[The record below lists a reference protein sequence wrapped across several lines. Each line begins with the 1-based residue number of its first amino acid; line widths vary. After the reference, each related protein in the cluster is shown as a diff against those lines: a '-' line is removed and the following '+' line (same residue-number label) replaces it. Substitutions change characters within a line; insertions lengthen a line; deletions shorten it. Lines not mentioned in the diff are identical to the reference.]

1 MDEVSSHMLLQPF
14 FMTPSK
20 PESVFANTVSSKTG
34 ADYYESAIIIFGN
47 DASAVSSRATGLPK
61 HCRLN

>member
-1 MDEVSSHMLLQPF
+1 
-14 FMTPSK
+14 MTPSK

-34 ADYYESAIIIFGN
+34 ADYYESATIIFGN
-47 DASAVSSRATGLPK
+47 DASAVLSRATGLPK